1 MVLSFS
7 QKITLIYSLMLGMIE
22 GIASIIYSLTLV
34 TSILKEIIAN
44 GIMEILLQFIYC
56 FLSY

>member
-7 QKITLIYSLMLGMIE
+7 QKITLIYPNAGMIE

-34 TSILKEIIAN
+34 TSILKKLLL
-44 GIMEILLQFIYC
+44 ME
-56 FLSY
+56 